1 MSLEDS
7 TIEDDT
13 IEDDLNLFYNLTSQ
27 LAAKYRGLLVTFK
40 NVWTVL

>member
-13 IEDDLNLFYNLTSQ
+13 IEDDLNLFYNLTIQ
-27 LAAKYRGLLVTFK
+27 LAAKYR
-40 NVWTVL
+40 WDY